1 MDLSLHSDAIV
12 RIFGTSVASLAILA
26 VIAYVTW
33 SHFSD
38 KQEKKKADFSLNIS
52 MFFGVL
58 LLVVSVI
65 GGIIM
70 IFHSHPT

>member
-12 RIFGTSVASLAILA
+12 RIFGISVASLAILA
-26 VIAYVTW
+26 VITYVAW
-33 SHFSD
+33 NHYSD

-52 MFFGVL
+52 VVFGGL
-58 LLVVSVI
+58 LLVISVI